1 MMIVHAQV
9 QIRPECREA
18 FLAAARA
25 VIPQSR
31 QEAGFL
37 EYGFFQ
43 DIDDPNRFITFERWA
58 SAAALS
64 AHFHEPHTLTL
75 LQKAPEMVASAP
87 VITAY
92 EAGMGRAVP

>member
-18 FLAAARA
+18 FLTAVRA
-25 VIPQSR
+25 ITPLSR
-31 QEAGFL
+31 AEAGCL

-43 DIDDPNRFITFERWA
+43 DLDDPNRFITFERWA

-75 LQKAPEMVASAP
+75 LKRAPEMVSAP
-87 VITAY
+87 PAITAY